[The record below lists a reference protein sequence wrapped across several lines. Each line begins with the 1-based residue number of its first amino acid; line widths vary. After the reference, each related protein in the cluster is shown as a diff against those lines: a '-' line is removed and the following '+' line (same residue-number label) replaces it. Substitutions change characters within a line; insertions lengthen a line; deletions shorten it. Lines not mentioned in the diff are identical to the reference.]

1 MMISWARKS
10 AFKIVAKTQDNEN
23 FKKGLFIFSR
33 LERFYTAFS
42 DYAEKKLKSMV
53 VSKENNF
60 ILMSQ
65 IDSIECELLDNYEN
79 ILFNYDILFIT
90 QKVSLS
96 EKIFTKLKSA
106 IELGQIAIVFMNAQ
120 EIDLIYQLNYLKKS
134 GNKLFYNENSDY
146 QLNKSAFF
154 KLANFKSKS
163 STALQQ
169 FYAKHCKVVNNDN
182 YNNDNETDEY
192 INIDLENKRLTRI
205 NPKDI
210 IDLGD
215 WRNLL
220 FNSRN
225 DKLIDLIIL
234 CSNYS
239 LQ

>member
-1 MMISWARKS
+1 MMISWARKP
-10 AFKIVAKTQDNEN
+10 AFKTVAKTQDNEN
-23 FKKGLFIFSR
+23 IKKGLFIFSR
-33 LERFYTAFS
+33 LERFYTFS
-42 DYAEKKLKSMV
+42 DYVEKKLK
-53 VSKENNF
+53 N
-60 ILMSQ
+60 
-65 IDSIECELLDNYEN
+65 SIECELLDNYEN
-79 ILFNYDILFIT
+79 ILNNYDILFIT

-120 EIDLIYQLNYLKKS
+120 EIELIYQLNYLKKS
-134 GNKLFYNENSDY
+134 GNKVFCNENSDY
-146 QLNKSAFF
+146 QLNKSTFF

-182 YNNDNETDEY
+182 YDNDNETDEY

-205 NPKDI
+205 DPKDI
-210 IDLGD
+210 IDLDD
-215 WRNLL
+215 WHNLL